1 MSVPRVVMVIDMQ
14 NGVFATPRFDREG
27 RVARINQLMAQAR
40 QVIIVQHA
48 EAGGLEEGST
58 GFAVLPDLNV
68 PENALRV
75 TKTACDA
82 FYRTPLEALLRE
94 HGITEFVV
102 CGCASDY
109 CVDTTIKQAASRG
122 FRLTIASDAHTTAD
136 RTAAAAPIL
145 ITHYNEVWANLTVP
159 DNAPGV
165 LPTADILSAW
175 QAN

>member
-1 MSVPRVVMVIDMQ
+1 MAVPRVVMVIDMQ

-27 RVARINQLMAQAR
+27 RVARINQLMAGAE
-40 QVIIVQHA
+40 QVIIIQHT
-48 EAGGLEEGST
+48 EPGGLEEDSP
-58 GFAVLPDLNV
+58 GFAFLPELNV
-68 PENALRV
+68 PQNALRV

-94 HGITEFVV
+94 RHIDAFVV

-122 FRLTIASDAHTTAD
+122 FQLTIARDAHTTAD
-136 RTAAAAPIL
+136 RSAATAPVL
-145 ITHYNEVWANLTVP
+145 IDHYNDVWSTLTVP
-159 DNAPGV
+159 DNPLRVVA
-165 LPTADILSAW
+165 TDDILRAW

>member
-1 MSVPRVVMVIDMQ
+1 MAVPRVVMVIDMQ

-27 RVARINQLMAQAR
+27 RVARINQLMAGAE
-40 QVIIVQHA
+40 QVIIIQHT
-48 EAGGLEEGST
+48 EPGGLEEDSP
-58 GFAVLPDLNV
+58 GFAFLPELNV
-68 PENALRV
+68 PQNALRV

-94 HGITEFVV
+94 RHIDAFVV

-122 FRLTIASDAHTTAD
+122 FQLTIACDAHTTAD
-136 RTAAAAPIL
+136 RRAATAPVL
-145 ITHYNEVWANLTVP
+145 IEHYNDVWSTLTVP
-159 DNAPGV
+159 DNPLCVVA
-165 LPTADILSAW
+165 TDDILRAW